1 MVIHKNNILQK
12 STRVLPIPH
21 EKLVPVLLT
30 NLTPCKKKEQGEK
43 KSVNGLKTIMHTK
56 EGPIC
61 WSAYF

>member
-21 EKLVPVLLT
+21 EKLGPVLLT
-30 NLTPCKKKEQGEK
+30 NLTPCKKKEQGKK
-43 KSVNGLKTIMHTK
+43 KSVNGLKKIMHTK